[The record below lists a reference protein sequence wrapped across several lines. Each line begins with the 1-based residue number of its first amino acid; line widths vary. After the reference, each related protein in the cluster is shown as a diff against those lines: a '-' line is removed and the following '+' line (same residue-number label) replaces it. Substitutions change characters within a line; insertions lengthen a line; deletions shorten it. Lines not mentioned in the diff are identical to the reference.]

1 VSFAGSSPVAPASGR
16 LAGSRPGERVGGAEA
31 LAEDATEVEH
41 EAQGEPRV
49 GQSQSLEVAVR
60 GNAITM
66 VERRRPWRRDF
77 GPEWSS
83 QKIAQLRY
91 DSAKRRWSLYWRD
104 SNDRWHLYSEIKP
117 SRDLAPLLA
126 EVDADPAG
134 IFWG

>member
-1 VSFAGSSPVAPASGR
+1 MAIPEHLR
-16 LAGSRPGERVGGAEA
+16 LAATQQVEAFFEQRVPPEA
-31 LAEDATEVEH
+31 RDQV
-41 EAQGEPRV
+41 R
-49 GQSQSLEVAVR
+49 LEVAVR

-66 VERRRPWRRDF
+66 VERRRPWRPDF